1 MRSFGILQ
9 LPVRSTLQAYTG
21 CFLHDAGASW
31 ESISKQVEQYEK
43 FKVQCIKTG
52 KQAPLGNG
60 VLIFDEVKVISR
72 LMWNSRSQTII
83 GLAMNANDQA
93 SLLDVYQLF
102 HEDKLVD
109 QTAYILQ
116 FLWRDLT
123 SSYDIVGPYFTSSDT
138 CTAKFIYACVM
149 ETIQLLQV
157 CLKYKLLIYIFIMHF
172 I

>member
-1 MRSFGILQ
+1 MMRVHLGK
-9 LPVRSTLQAYTG
+9 AYP
-21 CFLHDAGASW
+21 
-31 ESISKQVEQYEK
+31 SKYEK
-43 FKVQCIKTG
+43 FKVLCIKSG
-52 KQAPLGNG
+52 KQAPLSNG

-102 HEDKLVD
+102 NEDKPVD
-109 QTAYILQ
+109 RTSYILQ

-138 CTAKFIYACVM
+138 CNAKFIHACVM
-149 ETIQLLQV
+149 ETIQLFQV
-157 CLKYKLLIYIFIMHF
+157 CSKYELVIYIFIMHF